1 MSTNVVLL
9 VDVASTSAG
18 GGGGGDG
25 TDGGGL
31 GRIALS
37 KTTLSPQ

>member
-9 VDVASTSAG
+9 VDVASTSAA
-18 GGGGGDG
+18 GGGGDG
-25 TDGGGL
+25 TNGGGL